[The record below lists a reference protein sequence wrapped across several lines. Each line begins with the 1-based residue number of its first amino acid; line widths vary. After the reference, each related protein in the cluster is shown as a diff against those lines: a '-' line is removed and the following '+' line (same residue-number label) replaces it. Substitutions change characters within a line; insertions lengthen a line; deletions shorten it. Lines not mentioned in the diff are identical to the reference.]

1 MSSHTFITVVSG
13 LPRSGTSMVMQ
24 MVQAGGMPALV
35 DGNRAADDD
44 NPRGYL
50 EFERVKS
57 LRTDQTWLDDAVG
70 KVVKI
75 IHLLLP
81 ELPEERD
88 YRVLFLDRDLD
99 EVVESQ
105 RKMLVRLGK
114 PGGALPPERLKA
126 VFTTQLKAVAAVL
139 AGRPRTQLLYLP
151 YQQVV
156 GDAAWAA
163 ASINRFL
170 GGGLDEA
177 AMGAA
182 VDPSLYRN
190 RR

>member
-1 MSSHTFITVVSG
+1 
-13 LPRSGTSMVMQ
+13 MVMQ
-24 MVQAGGMPALV
+24 MVHAGGLPALV
-35 DGNRAADDD
+35 DGIRAADDD

-50 EFERVKS
+50 EFERVKA
-57 LRTDQTWLDDAVG
+57 LRTDQAWLDDAVG
-70 KVVKI
+70 KVVKV

-81 ELPEERD
+81 ELPAERD

-99 EVVESQ
+99 EVLESQ

-126 VFTTQLKAVAAVL
+126 VFTTQLKAVAAAM
-139 AGRPRTQLLYLP
+139 AGRPRTQLLHLP
-151 YQQVV
+151 YQDVV
-156 GDAAWAA
+156 GDPAQAA
-163 ASINRFL
+163 ARINQFL

-182 VDPSLYRN
+182 VDPNLYRN